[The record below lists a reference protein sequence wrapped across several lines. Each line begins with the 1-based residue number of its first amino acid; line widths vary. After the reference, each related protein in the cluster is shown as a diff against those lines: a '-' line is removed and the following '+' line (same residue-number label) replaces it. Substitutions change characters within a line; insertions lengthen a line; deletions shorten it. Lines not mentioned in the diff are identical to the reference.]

1 MPSGCEDSFL
11 YEEVELNS
19 PESLYGKGAYWD
31 PFLELLPKELRL
43 MNGGQP
49 ARHPLSPTEHPL
61 KGSNLLGL
69 SDPLNLSMGPP
80 SITTTT
86 STSTPTYESA
96 LSINTSMQGVS
107 NTMVSGVL
115 SPSSLSPLGQ
125 SELATQQRQQLSP
138 SSSPGGSPLVSVSDS
153 SNVMSPSEMTTTSSL
168 LVGTRKMNLRGGD
181 DSSGWM
187 EDDDS
192 SSSTGSGGGVARSIT
207 ANGQRKSRKVSAKQ
221 SPSSPK
227 QKINMER
234 LFDADGSSCQPQFE
248 FKKFGAD
255 IVSIKARD
263 SHQGAPADMQSAL
276 SAPPTLLTLVPSN
289 TVPCHVVELAHVN
302 SCPVPRRQA
311 KEPSLN
317 MPNLTSKHGSVQL
330 KILKQPEVHHRAR
343 YMTEGSR
350 GSVKDESGHGFPT
363 VKLEGCNKSAT
374 LQVFVG
380 TDTGKIKPHGF
391 YQACKVTGRNTTP
404 CTERDIEGT
413 TVIEVP
419 LDPTNNMTQSLD
431 CVGILKLR
439 NADVEARIGL
449 ARSKR
454 RSTRCRL
461 VFRVHVPREDGSLLT
476 LQCHSTPIICTQ
488 PTGQPE
494 ILKKSLSS
502 CTVAG
507 GEEMFIIGKNFI
519 KGTQVKFQEISEDC
533 QLIWEAEAEID
544 KEYFHQTHLICTV
557 PPYQTEDVKEAKAV
571 QVVVCAGGKTSEP
584 HTFSYTPLPTV
595 KPPVVLSLKT
605 ETGLQQPESCSF
617 EQQLRAMAEQAVREP
632 PNTTTTL
639 PVTVAP
645 IGSVVTHPGL
655 SQEDMTML
663 LPPANAEETTQQSA
677 QGVFDLGELSRD
689 YRNSSLMPVAT
700 ADRAAE
706 NWQWLCDFS
715 LAPIVEPLQ
724 QQQEPQDEETR
735 LHDIISALQTVDG
748 TALSQS
754 IQPGYTIEDVTEV
767 LMKN

>member
-19 PESLYGKGAYWD
+19 PESLYGKD

-61 KGSNLLGL
+61 KGSDLLGL

-86 STSTPTYESA
+86 TTSTPTYESA
-96 LSINTSMQGVS
+96 LSISTSVQGVS

-138 SSSPGGSPLVSVSDS
+138 LSSPGGSPLVSVSDS
-153 SNVMSPSEMTTTSSL
+153 SNLMSPSELNTSSSL
-168 LVGTRKMNLRGGD
+168 LVSTRKMNLRCD

-192 SSSTGSGGGVARSIT
+192 SSSNTSSGGVARSIT

-227 QKINMER
+227 ERINMER

-263 SHQGAPADMQSAL
+263 SHQGVPADMQSAL
-276 SAPPTLLTLVPSN
+276 SAPPTLLTLVPTS
-289 TVPCHVVELAHVN
+289 TVPCQVVELAHVN

-317 MPNLTSKHGSVQL
+317 MPNLSSKHGSMQL

-363 VKLEGCNKSAT
+363 VKLEGCSKSAT

-461 VFRVHVPREDGSLLT
+461 VFRVHIPREDGSLLT

-557 PPYQTEDVKEAKAV
+557 PPYQTEDVKEAMAV

-595 KPPVVLSLKT
+595 KPPAVLPLKT

-632 PNTTTTL
+632 TNTTL
-639 PVTVAP
+639 PVAGAP
-645 IGSVVTHPGL
+645 IGSVVTHSGL
-655 SQEDMTML
+655 NQEDVTML
-663 LPPANAEETTQQSA
+663 LPPANAEETAQQTA
-677 QGVFDLGELSRD
+677 QGLFD
-689 YRNSSLMPVAT
+689 
-700 ADRAAE
+700 
-706 NWQWLCDFS
+706 
-715 LAPIVEPLQ
+715 LAPIVDPQ
-724 QQQEPQDEETR
+724 QQQPQDEETR
-735 LHDIISALQTVDG
+735 LHDIISALQTVDD

>member
-19 PESLYGKGAYWD
+19 PESLYGKD

-61 KGSNLLGL
+61 KGSDLLGL

-86 STSTPTYESA
+86 TTSTPTYESA
-96 LSINTSMQGVS
+96 LSISTSVQGVS

-138 SSSPGGSPLVSVSDS
+138 LSSPGGSPLVSVSDS
-153 SNVMSPSEMTTTSSL
+153 SNLMSPSELNTSSSL
-168 LVGTRKMNLRGGD
+168 LVSTRKMNLRCD

-192 SSSTGSGGGVARSIT
+192 SSSNTSSGGVARSIT

-227 QKINMER
+227 ERINMER

-263 SHQGAPADMQSAL
+263 SHQGVPADMQSAL
-276 SAPPTLLTLVPSN
+276 SAPPTLLTLVPTS
-289 TVPCHVVELAHVN
+289 TVPCQVVELAHVN

-317 MPNLTSKHGSVQL
+317 MPNLSSKHGSMQL

-363 VKLEGCNKSAT
+363 VKLEGCSKSAT

-461 VFRVHVPREDGSLLT
+461 VFRVHIPREDGSLLT

-557 PPYQTEDVKEAKAV
+557 PPYQTEDVKEAMAV

-595 KPPVVLSLKT
+595 KPPAVLPLKT

-632 PNTTTTL
+632 TNTTL
-639 PVTVAP
+639 PVAGAP
-645 IGSVVTHPGL
+645 IGSVVTHSGL
-655 SQEDMTML
+655 NQEDVTML
-663 LPPANAEETTQQSA
+663 LPPANAEETAQQTA
-677 QGVFDLGELSRD
+677 QGLFDLGELSRD
-689 YRNSSLMPVAT
+689 YRNSSPMVAAT
-700 ADRAAE
+700 AE
-706 NWQWLCDFS
+706 NWQWHCDFF
-715 LAPIVEPLQ
+715 LAPIVDPQ
-724 QQQEPQDEETR
+724 QQQPQDEETR
-735 LHDIISALQTVDG
+735 LHDIISALQTVDD

>member
-19 PESLYGKGAYWD
+19 PESLYGKD

-61 KGSNLLGL
+61 KGSDLLGL

-96 LSINTSMQGVS
+96 LSISTSMQGVS

-125 SELATQQRQQLSP
+125 SELATRQRQQLSP
-138 SSSPGGSPLVSVSDS
+138 LSSPGGSPLVSVSDS
-153 SNVMSPSEMTTTSSL
+153 SNLMSPGEMTTSSSL
-168 LVGTRKMNLRGGD
+168 LVSTRKMNLRGGD

-192 SSSTGSGGGVARSIT
+192 SSSNGSSGGVARSLT

-227 QKINMER
+227 EKINMER

-255 IVSIKARD
+255 IVSIKGRD
-263 SHQGAPADMQSAL
+263 SHQGVPADMQSAL
-276 SAPPTLLTLVPSN
+276 SAPPTLLTLVPSS
-289 TVPCHVVELAHVN
+289 TVPCQVVELAHVN
-302 SCPVPRRQA
+302 SCPVPTRRQA
-311 KEPSLN
+311 KEPGLN

-461 VFRVHVPREDGSLLT
+461 VFRVHIPREDGSLLT

-533 QLIWEAEAEID
+533 QLIWEAEAGID

-557 PPYQTEDVKEAKAV
+557 PPYQTEDVKEAMAV

-584 HTFSYTPLPTV
+584 HTFSYMPLPTV
-595 KPPVVLSLKT
+595 KPPVVLPLKT

-632 PNTTTTL
+632 SN
-639 PVTVAP
+639 VAVAP

-677 QGVFDLGELSRD
+677 QGLFDLGEFSRD
-689 YRNSSLMPVAT
+689 YRNSSPMPATT
-700 ADRAAE
+700 ADRTAE
-706 NWQWLCDFS
+706 NWQWHCAFS
-715 LAPIVEPLQ
+715 LGEFAHY
-724 QQQEPQDEETR
+724 TR
-735 LHDIISALQTVDG
+735 KTRAL
-748 TALSQS
+748 
-754 IQPGYTIEDVTEV
+754 YTCSSTYIEKSGGVS
-767 LMKN
+767 

>member
-19 PESLYGKGAYWD
+19 PESLYGKD

-61 KGSNLLGL
+61 KGSDLLGL

-86 STSTPTYESA
+86 TTSTPTYESA
-96 LSINTSMQGVS
+96 LSISTSVQGVS

-138 SSSPGGSPLVSVSDS
+138 LSSPGGSPLVSVSDS
-153 SNVMSPSEMTTTSSL
+153 SNLMSPSELNTSSSL
-168 LVGTRKMNLRGGD
+168 LVSTRKMNLRGD

-192 SSSTGSGGGVARSIT
+192 SSSNTSSGGVARSIT

-227 QKINMER
+227 ERINMER

-263 SHQGAPADMQSAL
+263 SHQGVPADMQSAL
-276 SAPPTLLTLVPSN
+276 SAPPTLLTLVPTS
-289 TVPCHVVELAHVN
+289 TVPCQVVELAHVN

-317 MPNLTSKHGSVQL
+317 MPNLSSKHGSMQL

-419 LDPTNNMTQSLD
+419 LDPTNNMTQRCVKNISCKLSLK
-431 CVGILKLR
+431 I
-439 NADVEARIGL
+439 
-449 ARSKR
+449 
-454 RSTRCRL
+454 
-461 VFRVHVPREDGSLLT
+461 SLLYYDTYQLTWRYDCLT
-476 LQCHSTPIICTQ
+476 LSSIIANISVLYVKSAFFLSVMANVLFNRSRDNSIQGAQ

-557 PPYQTEDVKEAKAV
+557 PPYQTEDVKEAVAV

-595 KPPVVLSLKT
+595 KPPAVLPLKT

-632 PNTTTTL
+632 TNTPL
-639 PVTVAP
+639 PVAGAP
-645 IGSVVTHPGL
+645 IGSVVTHSGL
-655 SQEDMTML
+655 NQEDVTML
-663 LPPANAEETTQQSA
+663 LPPANAEDTAQQTA
-677 QGVFDLGELSRD
+677 QGLFDLGELSRD
-689 YRNSSLMPVAT
+689 YRNSSPMVAAT
-700 ADRAAE
+700 AE
-706 NWQWLCDFS
+706 NWQWHCDFF
-715 LAPIVEPLQ
+715 LAPIVDPQ
-724 QQQEPQDEETR
+724 QQQPQDEETR
-735 LHDIISALQTVDG
+735 LHDIISALQTVDD